1 MAKFNDTHM
10 LHTHMCALIQ
20 KTLPNVGEDVDQPNS
35 HTDLVRTHEKKN
47 ISHFGKQHGR
57 FL

>member
-10 LHTHMCALIQ
+10 LPHICVHTYK
-20 KTLPNVGEDVDQPNS
+20 KTLPNVGEDGDQPNS
-35 HTDLVRTHEKKN
+35 HTDLVRIWKD
-47 ISHFGKQHGR
+47 ISDFGKQLGR